1 MIINCDE
8 MKSGL
13 RVVPQLIQKLCS
25 KRRFVFIFLTIIS
38 FMSKRNVYKKLY
50 FEPNTKYIVDLAKY
64 DTDNMNLD

>member
-13 RVVPQLIQKLCS
+13 RVVSQLIQKLRS

-38 FMSKRNVYKKLY
+38 FMSKRNVYKKLHFY
-50 FEPNTKYIVDLAKY
+50 PNTKYSGVKLCAILP
-64 DTDNMNLD
+64 